1 MTFRLFPRGLGRTWV
16 GCLSLAIAMGI
27 RSSACAEPSAASSGE
42 AGPQAPYRVLQ
53 DRPDRLMVELPNRL
67 IVIAQ
72 ELHAA
77 PVVSVQVWVKTGSIY
92 EGDDAG
98 AGLSH
103 FLEHLLSAGTTTTR
117 SEEQSNEILGAIGAE
132 TNAAT
137 GLDNVHYYIN
147 TTSPHAERAIDLI
160 TDWMQHSLIPEE
172 EYRRERSV
180 IQREFEMGQG
190 EPDRILWKLTQQARY
205 SLHPARHPTIGY
217 LDEFLRIT
225 RDQIADFYR
234 RMYVP
239 NNMVFVVAGDIDR
252 RRVVERIAELW
263 RRVEP
268 RDLPAVEFPVELSP
282 IGERRVTGVAGIDKP
297 RLRLAWP
304 GTRLAAEGDYALDL
318 LAVILGQGE
327 SSRLTRTVRDE
338 QRAVNTV
345 HSYNLS
351 FAWGEGFFGIDA
363 EVATPEGPASATG
376 ADAGNPAASAADQAI
391 LRAKAAILEQVDR
404 LRSEPVTPEELAR
417 AKRTILADV
426 VLEAQSAQDI
436 AARLASDTI
445 GTGDPDYLRRYS
457 QAIQSL
463 SVDEVKAAAEKFLD
477 PGHLIAITL
486 LPPPEDQPPMPL
498 TRPPTPPEAAA
509 VDTERVN
516 LDNTVIVERF
526 SALATTQ
533 PQTPRPIEIQPL
545 QRYTLPNGLR
555 LIVGRTTT
563 VPAVAMQVYHL
574 GGLLADA
581 PGREGI
587 AYAVSAMRTR
597 GTATRTAQEIAQQIE
612 NLGGSLEAD
621 CGNNTWYTRGVC
633 LAEDWPAVLEILADV
648 TLNPTF
654 PDDEWGKIQPLLL
667 AAVERQ
673 ADTWSDELVLRF
685 REAYFQQHPW
695 SRSPLG
701 RKEVIASLS
710 PEDLR
715 LFHRRSLAASQSVLA
730 VVGDVDPEQVRAHV
744 ERLFASMPARAQVPV
759 TPPLPTPPAST
770 VVQSQTDK
778 PLAAVQI
785 GFGPGVTRQ
794 SPDFPTLQVLAS
806 VLNSFPTG
814 WLEQELRGRGPGLVY
829 VVGAGQFTGFVP
841 GYFGVVFNTQPQTVP
856 LALQR
861 TIAVVDRARTE
872 PVDHATLDRAKAKV
886 LTEEFLGKQSNAER
900 AADAALV
907 ELFGLP
913 PDEPQRFMQQVQSLT
928 AGQLQAAA
936 RAYLRNPVVVV
947 LTHQPLPQAEL
958 DQAIMLP
965 ATEPDPSTS
974 AAASTDARD

>member
-1 MTFRLFPRGLGRTWV
+1 MTTRLSPRGLGRTWI
-16 GCLSLAIAMGI
+16 GCLGLVIALGV
-27 RSSACAEPSAASSGE
+27 RPCASAALPDATVPE
-42 AGPQAPYRVLQ
+42 AVYRVLQ

-92 EGDDAG
+92 EGGDAG

-103 FLEHLLSAGTTTTR
+103 FLEHLLSAGTTTAR

-172 EYRRERSV
+172 EYQRERSV

-239 NNMVFVVAGDIDR
+239 NNMVFVVVGDIDR
-252 RRVVERIAELW
+252 RRVVDRVVELW
-263 RRVEP
+263 RRAEP

-282 IGERRVTGVAGIDKP
+282 IGERQVTGVAGIDKP

-345 HSYNLS
+345 RSYNLS

-363 EVATPEGPASATG
+363 EVAVPEGPASATG
-376 ADAGNPAASAADQAI
+376 DAASDAASAADQAI

-404 LRSEPVTPEELAR
+404 LRNEPVTPEELAR

-426 VLEAQSAQDI
+426 VLQAQSAQDI

-463 SVDEVKAAAEKFLD
+463 SVDQVKAAAEKFLD

-486 LPPPEDQPPMPL
+486 LPPSEDHPPIPI
-498 TRPPTPPEAAA
+498 TRPPTPPDAAA
-509 VDTERVN
+509 IDTERVD
-516 LDNTVIVERF
+516 LDNTTIVERF
-526 SALATTQ
+526 TPLAIAQ
-533 PQTPRPIEIQPL
+533 PQALRPIEIQPL

-563 VPAVAMQVYHL
+563 VPAVAMQIYHL

-597 GTATRTAQEIAQQIE
+597 GTATRTAEQIAQQIE
-612 NLGGSLEAD
+612 NLGASLEAD
-621 CGNNTWYTRGVC
+621 CGNNTWYTRAVC
-633 LAEDWPAVLEILADV
+633 LAEDWPAVLEIFADV

-654 PDDEWGKIQPLLL
+654 PEDEWGKIQPLLL

-685 REAYFQQHPW
+685 REAYFREHPW

-701 RKEVIASLS
+701 RNEVIASLR

-730 VVGDVDPEQVRAHV
+730 VVGDVDPEQVRADV
-744 ERLFASMPARAQVPV
+744 ERLFTSMPARAQAPV
-759 TPPLPTPPAST
+759 IPPLPVPPAST

-785 GFGPGVTRQ
+785 GFGPGVTRR

-841 GYFGVVFNTQPQTVP
+841 GYFGVVFNTQPQAVP

-861 TIAVVDRARTE
+861 AIAVVDRARTE
-872 PVDHATLDRAKAKV
+872 PVDRATLDRAKAKV
-886 LTEEFLGKQSNAER
+886 LAEEFLGKQSNAER
-900 AADAALV
+900 AADAALL

-913 PDEPQRFMQQVQSLT
+913 PDEPQRLIERVQSLT
-928 AGQLQAAA
+928 AEQLQTAA

-974 AAASTDARD
+974 AAASTDAHD